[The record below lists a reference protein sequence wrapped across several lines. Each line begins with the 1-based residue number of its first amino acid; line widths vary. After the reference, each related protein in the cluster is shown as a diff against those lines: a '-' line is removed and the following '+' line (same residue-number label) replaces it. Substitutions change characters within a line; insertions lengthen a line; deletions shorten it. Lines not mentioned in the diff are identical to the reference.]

1 MSRIVISVPIGMEK
15 EVYNT
20 LQYLIKN
27 TDYELFSLDLIAK
40 ELKMLPHLKDKSNAE
55 LLLLAAMTEETQNFF
70 GSENIIYIG
79 LTTIESKY
87 NNFIVYY
94 PDIVSAQEELLE
106 TKYNYYQYFLSSTK
120 AEFSTNDMPELL
132 KYVSKLIGKEWTN

>member
-87 NNFIVYY
+87 NNFIVY
-94 PDIVSAQEELLE
+94 
-106 TKYNYYQYFLSSTK
+106 
-120 AEFSTNDMPELL
+120 
-132 KYVSKLIGKEWTN
+132 

>member
-106 TKYNYYQYFLSSTK
+106 TKYNYYQYFLPSTK